1 MVQHLLE
8 FMDETASAWPAVGS
22 ALSGAGGRKAHVSA

>member
-8 FMDETASAWPAVGS
+8 FMAGTACAWPAVGS
-22 ALSGAGGRKAHVSA
+22 AQRAHVSV